1 MLWALLTL
9 MLPAPPMAAPTLVS
23 PPPAAPAPTPSAPAP
38 TPSVPLGEPLTQPLH
53 DVVTQAIR
61 NCPPPKDG
69 VISVCARDRGFA
81 EKYRIQRLAKP
92 TVDLGDPKIKLSGEG
107 SPLPGECS
115 NIGQAGAIGCSK
127 RDYQD
132 WAAWKR
138 RQQAE
143 AKDRP

>member
-1 MLWALLTL
+1 MFWALLAL
-9 MLPAPPMAAPTLVS
+9 AIVE
-23 PPPAAPAPTPSAPAP
+23 PPAAPVTPQA
-38 TPSVPLGEPLTQPLH
+38 EPLTQPLH

-61 NCPPPKDG
+61 NCPAPKDG

-92 TVDLGDPKIKLSGEG
+92 TVDLGEPKIKLSGEG
-107 SPLPGECS
+107 SAVPGDCS

-127 RDYQD
+127 RDYD
-132 WAAWKR
+132 AWASWKR

-143 AKDRP
+143 AKDNRP